1 MHQDIK
7 GLLVS
12 QEGRMNDMLQE
23 INRIS
28 GQRRPVDSLQPEQ
41 TLNDEADNLSTH
53 LGEIAKSV
61 PGTFSP
67 QNTGPSSE
75 ASVPPSV
82 PGSSH
87 GDPPPSPGNLPNI
100 THVEPLQ
107 ELAQRFKLQAEHDW
121 EHHRYKDAEFHHLEA
136 IKCFKELH
144 DAHGV
149 SFDDSNNM
157 NMTLSM
163 IYKKLK
169 KYEDAKLIVQL
180 SPTQPMM
187 YDGELG
193 RKKMLLDA
201 AENTEH
207 RAQFSHAM
215 AELHLDEFQTSR
227 SLSRPSVD
235 MDGRKPDEV
244 LLREAE
250 LHAKRAFRIRRN
262 LHEKDHPSCKESAR
276 LLVDI
281 YSNYTDKRIYV
292 ETYTDM
298 YLASNT
304 SIGTTSPRPS
314 HDLAELIKD
323 HAITPEDVVGS
334 ATSTDLKHVTDR
346 KPALMVAMDCA
357 NFDNCHRCNI
367 IVDKLIRLG
376 ADRNAPFA
384 HAVKKDRIAG
394 CKLLR
399 RRGADMNWVDA
410 SGFTPLMHAV
420 KQGNLEM
427 ISYLLTEQL
436 EINTRGYKGQTV
448 LHVAAQTRID
458 DVFKL
463 LLQTDGLEIDAT
475 DDNGMTAMHY
485 AAKHDNRPFAKR
497 LGRAKANL
505 EIKDK
510 SISRR
515 TPLYIAIKEDKYSF
529 AKVLLKYGAEVD
541 LGYLPRIR
549 SSDISNLL
557 RNHQRPDW
565 LETNTSAT
573 RNSARSHQSQ
583 VVSEHLEEVVAG
595 INSACISGES
605 DAVAITEAV
614 SSITRTNS
622 NWEDGSSMHEPL
634 SVARQLDTS
643 NAATTYSLDSSTDG
657 SSTDYLRAFAE
668 KLAEDLKTGFSS
680 TKLSDVPPTYM
691 TEALRMFTWKLHE
704 ESKDPFQWGVSVA
717 LNQKREYVMPC
728 HHVQFYYW
736 KYYSGRRTAIM
747 RTTGL

>member
-12 QEGRMNDMLQE
+12 QEGRLNDILQE
-23 INRIS
+23 IHQIS

-41 TLNDEADNLSTH
+41 PLNDEADNLSTH
-53 LGEIAKSV
+53 LEEIAKSV

-67 QNTGPSSE
+67 QDTGPSSE
-75 ASVPPSV
+75 ASVPPSL
-82 PGSSH
+82 PGY
-87 GDPPPSPGNLPNI
+87 PPPSPGNLLNI

-121 EHHRYKDAEFHHLEA
+121 EHHMYKDAEFHHLEA

-149 SFDDSNNM
+149 SFDDFNNM
-157 NMTLSM
+157 NMTLYM

-169 KYEDAKLIVQL
+169 KYEDARMIVQL
-180 SPTQPMM
+180 SPTQPLT

-193 RKKMLLDA
+193 WKKMLLDA

-227 SLSRPSVD
+227 GLSRPSVD
-235 MDGRKPDEV
+235 MDGSKSDEV

-281 YSNYTDKRIYV
+281 YSNYTDKRIHV

-298 YLASNT
+298 YLASSNSLDSSRSR
-304 SIGTTSPRPS
+304 SIGSRPPDQS
-314 HDLAELIKD
+314 DLAELIKD
-323 HAITPEDVVGS
+323 HGITPEDVVGS

-384 HAVKKDRIAG
+384 HAVKKNRITD

-399 RRGADMNWVDA
+399 RRGADINWVDA

-420 KQGNLEM
+420 KQGNLGM
-427 ISYLLTEQL
+427 ISYLFTEQL

-448 LHVAAQTRID
+448 LHVAAQIRID

-463 LLQTDGLEIDAT
+463 LLQTDGLDIDAT
-475 DDNGMTAMHY
+475 DDDGMTAMHH
-485 AAKHDNRPFAKR
+485 AAKHDNRVLAKR

-510 SISRR
+510 SIVRR

-529 AKVLLKYGAEVD
+529 VKVLLKYGAEVD
-541 LGYLPRIR
+541 LGYLPKTR

-557 RNHQRPDW
+557 RNHQR
-565 LETNTSAT
+565 
-573 RNSARSHQSQ
+573 
-583 VVSEHLEEVVAG
+583 G
-595 INSACISGES
+595 
-605 DAVAITEAV
+605 
-614 SSITRTNS
+614 
-622 NWEDGSSMHEPL
+622 
-634 SVARQLDTS
+634 
-643 NAATTYSLDSSTDG
+643 
-657 SSTDYLRAFAE
+657 DY
-668 KLAEDLKTGFSS
+668 G
-680 TKLSDVPPTYM
+680 
-691 TEALRMFTWKLHE
+691 
-704 ESKDPFQWGVSVA
+704 
-717 LNQKREYVMPC
+717 
-728 HHVQFYYW
+728 
-736 KYYSGRRTAIM
+736 
-747 RTTGL
+747 